1 MKSRIVKKIAAL
13 VIVFAMVLS
22 VAGVSMA
29 TVEIPSIEIPSNLPA
44 IVHYDVGDGNL
55 NGIPQDQPHTVTL
68 TIPELTSGKIT
79 FNITSIVPTRAGFV
93 FDGWEI
99 GSTSY
104 AGGAQAS
111 NIAVTRNPIFVVDY
125 YIYIFPVGHWENIEW
140 STVNVVAQWRELAQY
155 SVSFVN
161 SDASAGML
169 SGNTSFANIYDGTSW
184 ASAGIAVPGCTP
196 NTGYLF
202 DGWYE
207 GDTKINDG
215 EWPTMITGSH
225 TYIAR
230 WTQIPAA
237 ELDHYTLTYQITG
250 EVGTANTPAAY
261 DGYGEPMIETPGA
274 IEGYNFIG
282 WTPYP
287 INWTLVDTVQEG
299 DDNPVMVSY
308 YEATVTGFYTQMKVI
323 RSEASLYSL
332 LFRGY
337 ADGMLFWPADVI
349 NSDTQPVADGVPYL
363 AGYEFLGWT
372 PGDLNWEG
380 ASLSY
385 IYQVMQPGEGDEQE
399 VPYILEIP
407 VYTITVNATFNQ
419 DVPAEPEI
427 PTGVPAT
434 GDASWIVFAGI
445 ILLAGSAVGGYA
457 LIRRKDS

>member
-13 VIVFAMVLS
+13 IIVLTMVLS

-29 TVEIPSIEIPSNLPA
+29 HGGPKAKVVYNLA
-44 IVHYDVGDGNL
+44 GGSL
-55 NGIPQDQPHTVTL
+55 NGSSAEWTNNCTIYDIGVYDWHPRGRIDFTLPVGIPTQ
-68 TIPELTSGKIT
+68 
-79 FNITSIVPTRAGFV
+79 AGFAFV
-93 FDGWEI
+93 GWLVNGTVYPSGTQLTRVIVDGYW
-99 GSTSY
+99 SFPK
-104 AGGAQAS
+104 
-111 NIAVTRNPIFVVDY
+111 IAKWHD
-125 YIYIFPVGHWENIEW
+125 
-140 STVNVVAQWRELAQY
+140 VNVTAQWRALSKYAVTFE
-155 SVSFVN
+155 N
-161 SDASAGML
+161 SNTTAGTL

-202 DGWYE
+202 GGWYE
-207 GDTKINDG
+207 GETKINDG
-215 EWPTMITGSH
+215 EWPTTITGSH
-225 TYIAR
+225 TYTAR

-237 ELDHYTLTYQITG
+237 ELDHYKLTYVIS
-250 EVGTANTPAAY
+250 GTIGTENTPVAY

-282 WTPYP
+282 WTPSP

-299 DDNPVMVSY
+299 DENPVMVSY
-308 YEATVTGFYTQMKVI
+308 YEATVYGEYTAMPIITAQY
-323 RSEASLYSL
+323 SLYSL

-349 NSDTQPVADGVPYL
+349 NSDTQPEADGVPYL

-372 PGDLNWEG
+372 PEDLNWAG
-380 ASLSY
+380 ASVSY
-385 IYQVMQPGEGDEQE
+385 IYQVMAAGEGDGTPEGNIQPPT